1 MDRARLEIQ
10 LIKHEGRRRLPYKD
24 TVGKLTIGIGRNLDD
39 VGVRDDEMDLMLE
52 NDVDAVLEQVVRA
65 FPWYPPLD
73 NVRQNVIL
81 NMAFNMGIA
90 GLQGFTQT
98 LAAIA
103 RSDYEG
109 AALHMLDSK
118 WAKQVGG
125 RAVELADMMRTGAWT
140 P

>member
-1 MDRARLEIQ
+1 MDRARLETQ
-10 LIKHEGRRRLPYKD
+10 LIKHEKRSRFPYKD
-24 TVGKLTIGIGRNLDD
+24 AVGKLTIGIGRNLDD

-52 NDVDAVLEQVVRA
+52 NDIDAVLEQVVRV

-81 NMAFNMGIA
+81 NMAFNLGIA

-103 RSDYEG
+103 RGDYEG
-109 AALHMLDSK
+109 AAEHMLDSK

-125 RAVELADMMRTGAWT
+125 RAVELAEMMRTGAWG